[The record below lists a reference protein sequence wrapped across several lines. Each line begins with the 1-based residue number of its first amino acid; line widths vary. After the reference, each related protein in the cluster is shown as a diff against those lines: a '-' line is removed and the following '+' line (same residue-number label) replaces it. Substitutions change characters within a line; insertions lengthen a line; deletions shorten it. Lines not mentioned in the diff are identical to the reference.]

1 MRNARQQRFGVTPDS
16 LGPKRTRVSVIVSRP
31 VRLREGAAPIRRVKR
46 HRKKISSLVKC
57 SPPNSGDTG
66 VTQQTMNA
74 NDADISE
81 ESQRE
86 LALGDLKQSA
96 QHELA
101 AGVLKQAAEDLRRF
115 HGATS
120 TVERELYLDAYRWL
134 TIDECSSPFSFLNV
148 CQLLNLAPE
157 NVRQELIGDLSLG
170 PLSCWMRRCGRAA
183 RRFQISVGQLFV
195 SERNASGAYSY
206 ESVN

>member
-1 MRNARQQRFGVTPDS
+1 M
-16 LGPKRTRVSVIVSRP
+16 
-31 VRLREGAAPIRRVKR
+31 
-46 HRKKISSLVKC
+46 
-57 SPPNSGDTG
+57 
-66 VTQQTMNA
+66 TQQTMNA

-86 LALGDLKQSA
+86 LALADLKQSA

-101 AGVLKQAAEDLRRF
+101 AGVLKQAAQDLRRF

-120 TVERELYLDAYRWL
+120 KIERELYLDAYRWL
-134 TIDECSSPFSFLNV
+134 TVNECSSPFSFLNV

-170 PLSCWMRRCGRAA
+170 PLSCWMRRCGHSA

-195 SERNASGAYSY
+195 SEGNASGAYSY
-206 ESVN
+206 ESVS

>member
-1 MRNARQQRFGVTPDS
+1 MKTN
-16 LGPKRTRVSVIVSRP
+16 
-31 VRLREGAAPIRRVKR
+31 
-46 HRKKISSLVKC
+46 H
-57 SPPNSGDTG
+57 
-66 VTQQTMNA
+66 
-74 NDADISE
+74 ADISE
-81 ESQRE
+81 ESQCA
-86 LALGDLKQSA
+86 LATGD
-96 QHELA
+96 
-101 AGVLKQAAEDLRRF
+101 LKQAAERELAAGLLKQAVQDLRRF

-134 TIDECSSPFSFLNV
+134 TVNECSSPFSFLNV

-170 PLSCWMRRCGRAA
+170 AFRYWTRRCGRAA
-183 RRFQISVGQLFV
+183 RRFQISVGQLLV

>member
-1 MRNARQQRFGVTPDS
+1 
-16 LGPKRTRVSVIVSRP
+16 
-31 VRLREGAAPIRRVKR
+31 
-46 HRKKISSLVKC
+46 
-57 SPPNSGDTG
+57 

-101 AGVLKQAAEDLRRF
+101 AGVLKQAAQDLRRF

-134 TIDECSSPFSFLNV
+134 TVNECSSPFSFLNV
-148 CQLLNLAPE
+148 CQLLNLRPE
-157 NVRQELIGDLSLG
+157 NVRQELIGDLSSG
-170 PLSCWMRRCGRAA
+170 AFRYWTRRCGRAV
-183 RRFQISVGQLFV
+183 RGFQISVGQLFV